1 MLLDFLKKIM
11 RNTNVFYNCNKSICF
26 NVINIVNSYKV
37 VGGIK
42 SFMNPS
48 ERKNKV
54 LLITTICHFIGH
66 CLVQYAI
73 ANFIF
78 ISLNIIKV
86 NNFMIAFCVSW
97 WRYVSRFFTLQEV
110 ILWST
115 FALNFIS
122 CSKFPSLSF
131 SEKLVLGEK
140 EAVYFEV

>member
-1 MLLDFLKKIM
+1 MLLDFLKKII

-66 CLVQYAI
+66 CLVQYA
-73 ANFIF
+73 FIDIF
-78 ISLNIIKV
+78 FVSLKIIKV
-86 NNFMIAFCVSW
+86 NNCMIAFCISW
-97 WRYVSRFFTLQEV
+97 WRYVFLFFSIQEV

-115 FALNFIS
+115 FALTFIS
-122 CSKFPSLSF
+122 CSKFPSLF
-131 SEKLVLGEK
+131 FFWKLVFGEK